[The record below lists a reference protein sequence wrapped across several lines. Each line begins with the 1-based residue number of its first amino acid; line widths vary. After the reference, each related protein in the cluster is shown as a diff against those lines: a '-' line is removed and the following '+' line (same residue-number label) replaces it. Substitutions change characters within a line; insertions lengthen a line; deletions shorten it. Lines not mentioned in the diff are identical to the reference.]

1 MNSMPYGSRIT
12 RYLPITGLPLAFA
25 LIAVMILATIMA
37 GPAKAQS
44 SGDTESD
51 NATEATEQE
60 ASTGDVETTDN
71 EPDNTTTLTVSVSD
85 SATKKAIGG
94 ATVFVITR
102 PENVS
107 RKETHPDVT
116 TDSGS
121 CTLADLPRGKI
132 TIIVSA
138 QGMKSF
144 KGNFVLGDDSQAKQ
158 TISIKLDAD
167 KPEIQDETRAEEAD

>member
-94 ATVFVITR
+94 ATVFCHHKT
-102 PENVS
+102 
-107 RKETHPDVT
+107 
-116 TDSGS
+116 
-121 CTLADLPRGKI
+121 GKRQPQRNP
-132 TIIVSA
+132 S
-138 QGMKSF
+138 
-144 KGNFVLGDDSQAKQ
+144 
-158 TISIKLDAD
+158 
-167 KPEIQDETRAEEAD
+167 